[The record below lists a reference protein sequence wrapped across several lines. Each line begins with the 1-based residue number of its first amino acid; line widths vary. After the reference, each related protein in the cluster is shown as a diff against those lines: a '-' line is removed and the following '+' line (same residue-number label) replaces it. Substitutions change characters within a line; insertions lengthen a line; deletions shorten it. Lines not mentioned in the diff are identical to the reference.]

1 MVSALGCELT
11 DSSEFHSKTKY
22 LIGTANEAVEKP
34 TFEPQVRPVCG
45 FRWHTTRVI
54 GELVCNI
61 CIIAWQVNPFKRPVF
76 G

>member
-34 TFEPQVRPVCG
+34 TFEPLVRPVCCV
-45 FRWHTTRVI
+45 FRLTVTGHFN
-54 GELVCNI
+54 LS
-61 CIIAWQVNPFKRPVF
+61 
-76 G
+76 

>member
-1 MVSALGCELT
+1 MP
-11 DSSEFHSKTKY
+11 
-22 LIGTANEAVEKP
+22 NEAVEKP